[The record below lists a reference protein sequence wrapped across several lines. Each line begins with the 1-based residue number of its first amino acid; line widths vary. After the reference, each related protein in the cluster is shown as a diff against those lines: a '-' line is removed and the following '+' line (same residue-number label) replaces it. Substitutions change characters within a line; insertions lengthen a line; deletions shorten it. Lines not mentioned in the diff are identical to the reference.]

1 MAIFTKG
8 VPEMK
13 AEKVT
18 YDNTTSEFVA
28 DDVQGAID
36 EIDTSVD
43 SLNAM
48 KAVVKGYTLSSAG

>member
-43 SLNAM
+43 NLNAM
-48 KAVVKGYTLSSAG
+48 QAVVKGYTLSATG